1 MKIRNGF
8 VSNSSS
14 SSFVLI
20 GKCVDIDDIKYDSIK
35 KKKYIAVGKE
45 MGEGVD
51 VFYINNIE
59 MLIFIKAWN
68 TYEFHNHPYFDGFVI
83 YEKIKKS
90 DNDSYEIEF
99 KVDDL
104 PNYNGVFVALE
115 LSQDYNS
122 SENIESLFNNYDY
135 DMPDNFKKEYDK
147 FKRKIKLQEIEDN
160 I

>member
-14 SSFVLI
+14 SSFMLI
-20 GKCVDIDDIKYDSIK
+20 GRSVDIDDIKYDDINK
-35 KKKYIAVGKE
+35 KNYIAVGKE
-45 MGEGVD
+45 MGDGDD

-68 TYEFHNHPYFDGFVI
+68 KYGVHNLPYFDAFVV
-83 YEKIKKS
+83 YEKIKNSNS
-90 DNDSYEIEF
+90 DSCELEF

-104 PNYNGVFVALE
+104 PNDNGVFVALE
-115 LSQDYNS
+115 LSQDYSS
-122 SENIESLFNNYDY
+122 SENIDLLFNNYGY
-135 DMPDNFKKEYDK
+135 DMTDNFKKKYDK
-147 FKRKIKLQEIEDN
+147 FKRKIKLQEIDDN